1 MDASTRHTL
10 AASAVLLLAP
20 LTVLRA
26 QTSASEHGR
35 LPAGAVI
42 VPSPRAPVFDEQTLF
57 KSGEGGYYCYRIPA
71 LVVTTRG
78 TVLAFCEARKHN
90 CNDHGDIDLVMR
102 RSRDGGRTWGKARVI
117 ADDGAHTVGNPCP
130 VLDRKSGT
138 IWLPFCRDNKRV
150 LLKKSTD
157 DGQTWSQPIDIT
169 KDAMNPSWH
178 WVGTGPGHGI
188 QLASGRLLIPCWA
201 DATPNLGE
209 AQLSYVFLS
218 DDAGKTW
225 KLGGALDRD
234 ASDECEA
241 VELAD
246 GSIYLTMRS
255 RQDKKRRAY
264 ATSRDGGQTWSTV
277 RYDDRLPEPSCQ
289 GSIIRLGALG
299 QPGGHCVLSAPANP
313 AARTHLTLRLSN
325 DECRSWPVARIVHEG
340 ASAYCDLAV
349 TKDQEILLLY
359 EADEYAKLTLARW
372 NLQWLTEHAH
382 RQPTT
387 SSADPPGRHC
397 PLYQRSRLRSRP

>member
-209 AQLSYVFLS
+209 ALLWV
-218 DDAGKTW
+218 
-225 KLGGALDRD
+225 
-234 ASDECEA
+234 
-241 VELAD
+241 
-246 GSIYLTMRS
+246 
-255 RQDKKRRAY
+255 
-264 ATSRDGGQTWSTV
+264 
-277 RYDDRLPEPSCQ
+277 
-289 GSIIRLGALG
+289 
-299 QPGGHCVLSAPANP
+299 APAGYTVP
-313 AARTHLTLRLSN
+313 A
-325 DECRSWPVARIVHEG
+325 
-340 ASAYCDLAV
+340 
-349 TKDQEILLLY
+349 
-359 EADEYAKLTLARW
+359 
-372 NLQWLTEHAH
+372 
-382 RQPTT
+382 
-387 SSADPPGRHC
+387 SS
-397 PLYQRSRLRSRP
+397 